1 MLRLT
6 PGQLTKISKSATK
19 DIDISK
25 FIVKDRLDTIY
36 TYTSDETSNSEKEEN
51 DLELAEVV
59 LKPKPKNIF

>member
-19 DIDISK
+19 EIDISK
-25 FIVKDRLDTIY
+25 FNVKDRLDTIY
-36 TYTSDETSNSEKEEN
+36 TYTSDETSNSEKEET